1 MTGRVMQNVATFT
14 TPDEARLA
22 VSRLESAGIGA
33 VIPDDLTLSQNYV
46 FAAALGGVRV
56 QVPDEDLADSR
67 TILGLTPVETGVLL
81 CPHCHSA
88 DVGVRPLGAMQG
100 LAMTFNLPWFSGK
113 ITADCRA
120 CGGSFQV
127 PRAG

>member
-1 MTGRVMQNVATFT
+1 MKNVATFT

-46 FAAALGGVRV
+46 FAPALGGVRV
-56 QVPDEDLADSR
+56 QVPDEDLDDSR
-67 TILGLTPVETGVLL
+67 SLLGLQPLAGGVLA
-81 CPHCHSA
+81 CPNCHSN
-88 DVGVRPLGAMQG
+88 DIGVRPLGAMQG
-100 LAMTFNLPWFSGK
+100 LAVALNLPWFSGK

-120 CGGSFQV
+120 CRRSFSV

>member
-1 MTGRVMQNVATFT
+1 MRNVATFT

-46 FAAALGGVRV
+46 FAPALGGVRV
-56 QVPDEDLADSR
+56 QVRDEDLEDSR
-67 TILGLTPVETGVLL
+67 TILGLTPLASGVLH
-81 CPHCHSA
+81 CPHCHST
-88 DVGVRPLGAMQG
+88 DVGVRPLGGMQAIAVT
-100 LAMTFNLPWFSGK
+100 LNLPWFSGK

-120 CGGSFQV
+120 CHRSFDV
-127 PRAG
+127 SRVGRRD

>member
-1 MTGRVMQNVATFT
+1 MQNVATFT

-46 FAAALGGVRV
+46 FATALGGVRV

-67 TILGLTPVETGVLL
+67 SILGLKPVEHGVLH
-81 CPHCHSA
+81 CPHCHTV
-88 DVGVRPLGAMQG
+88 DVAVRPLGAMQG
-100 LAMTFNLPWFSGK
+100 LAVTLNLPWFSGK
-113 ITADCRA
+113 ITADCRS
-120 CGGSFQV
+120 CHRSFTV
-127 PRAG
+127 PRVGTTD